1 MSLADIKTKIN
12 EEARSQIDAILSES
26 EKQRSAIAKDADDQ
40 VRNLQNS
47 YRERFAKEEPE
58 ILKRR
63 EIVAGLDAAKVD
75 LGVRQ
80 QLIGEA
86 FDGALRQLAELP
98 KDKYLAFVQ
107 ALMEKAVESGN
118 EAVLVGKNE
127 KHIDGAWVESY
138 NAAHGTHLSLAEER
152 LPLAGGFVLRKENID
167 TNCSWDMLVRD
178 VRPELEADVV
188 KRLFS

>member
-12 EEARSQIDAILSES
+12 EEARNQIDAILSEG
-26 EKQRSAIAKDADDQ
+26 EKQRAAVTKEADDQ
-40 VRNLQNS
+40 VRALQTS
-47 YRERFAKEEPE
+47 YKERFAKEEPE

-86 FDGALRQLAELP
+86 FDGALKQLAGLA
-98 KDKYLAFVQ
+98 KDKYLAFAQ
-107 ALMEKAVESGN
+107 SLMEKAVESGD
-118 EAVLVGKNE
+118 EIVLVGKNE

-138 NAAHGTHLSLAEER
+138 NSAHGTHLSLSGDR
-152 LPLAGGFVLRKENID
+152 LSITGGFVLRKENID
-167 TNCSWDMLVRD
+167 TNCSWDMLIRD
-178 VRPELEADVV
+178 IRPEIEADVV
-188 KRLFS
+188 KRLFP